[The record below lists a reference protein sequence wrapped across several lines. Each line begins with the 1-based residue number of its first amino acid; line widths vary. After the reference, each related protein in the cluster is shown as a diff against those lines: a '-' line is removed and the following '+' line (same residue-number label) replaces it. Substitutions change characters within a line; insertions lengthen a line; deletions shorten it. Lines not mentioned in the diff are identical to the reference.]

1 MVRSNQERK
10 EEEKATHEK
19 QMSHAAEMVEKR
31 DQFRAAIFERVS
43 KGRSEY
49 KELLGQRMDQRN
61 GYRDMIANRL
71 EKQKA
76 LLELLGQE
84 KIDLAALQ
92 TAIDQAVENLV
103 KDEIIQRGNKQL
115 EWLKYCKDVEA
126 QLQ

>member
-1 MVRSNQERK
+1 
-10 EEEKATHEK
+10 
-19 QMSHAAEMVEKR
+19 
-31 DQFRAAIFERVS
+31 
-43 KGRSEY
+43 
-49 KELLGQRMDQRN
+49 
-61 GYRDMIANRL
+61 MIANRL